1 MPVPPPLAPELATSS
16 LAYLFSDHVAP
27 LVAAGK
33 KGHQSWAS
41 GAVVSTHELAVRLG
55 MVAVWGL
62 RETGIIALEPYE
74 AKRLMVKTHGVHAH
88 LLGPPPPHNGIE
100 NKILTQWFRGTFAPS
115 GEDVGQGF
123 RWIPMSTNPHAVVL
137 AEAINDVVACGALNR
152 VPLERGVGQRP
163 RGTPATQMQPLPDRI
178 DALRERAEAFRGR
191 WTQFAHTETALFA
204 ALEKTIA
211 TNIRRRTQRETDTDT
226 DTD

>member
-1 MPVPPPLAPELATSS
+1 MGL
-16 LAYLFSDHVAP
+16 
-27 LVAAGK
+27 G
-33 KGHQSWAS
+33 

-191 WTQFAHTETALFA
+191 WTQFAHTETALFRGPGENHRHQHPPPHPARDRHRHRHRHRLIHRCYGRYA
-204 ALEKTIA
+204 AA
-211 TNIRRRTQRETDTDT
+211 TEAGN
-226 DTD
+226 